1 MPGVLVRRKLLKNTV
16 SAGKKLKFPYFPYS
30 LNSFLTPKNKIKKK
44 NNVSS
49 NADFFFF

>member
-30 LNSFLTPKNKIKKK
+30 LNSFLTPKNNKKK

-49 NADFFFF
+49 NADFFIF